1 MSISINSFNKSD
13 LILQLERKFS
23 HLNQETV
30 VDAVDILLQ
39 EIINHAA
46 LDQRIEIRGFGA
58 FSKKN
63 IRPRKFVNPK
73 TKEISYL
80 GETSTMHFKASDK
93 LLASHD

>member
-1 MSISINSFNKSD
+1 MSLSINSFNKSD
-13 LILQLERKFS
+13 LILQMERKFS
-23 HLNQETV
+23 HLSQETV
-30 VDAVDILLQ
+30 VEAVDILLQ
-39 EIINHAA
+39 EIINDAA
-46 LDQRIEIRGFGA
+46 LDQRIEIRGFGV
-58 FSKKN
+58 FSKKS

>member
-1 MSISINSFNKSD
+1 MSSSANTLNKSD
-13 LILQLERKFS
+13 LIFLIERKFS
-23 HLNQETV
+23 DLN
-30 VDAVDILLQ
+30 Q

-46 LDQRIEIRGFGA
+46 LDQRIEIRGFGV

-73 TKEISYL
+73 TKEVSYL

-93 LLASHD
+93 LLSSHD

>member
-1 MSISINSFNKSD
+1 MSLSINSFNKSD
-13 LILQLERKFS
+13 LILQMERKFS
-23 HLNQETV
+23 HLSQETV
-30 VDAVDILLQ
+30 VEAVDILLQ